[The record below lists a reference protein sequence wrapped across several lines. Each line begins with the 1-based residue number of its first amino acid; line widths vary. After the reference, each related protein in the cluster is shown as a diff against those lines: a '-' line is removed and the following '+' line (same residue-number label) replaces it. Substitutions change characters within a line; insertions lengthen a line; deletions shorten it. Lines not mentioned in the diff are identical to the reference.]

1 MEWGDS
7 ADHSLEEM
15 IPVTLML
22 AALAAAAASHAPAVV
37 IAALHTGP
45 DCFSTISA
53 TNLSGRALAAEIQA
67 RIETG
72 ALLPL
77 ELVVQPGATEPRS
90 EPRRAPRRVP
100 RGQARDDAAAVYAE
114 PSLAPFAGSLTFAPH
129 ERKSFRLGG
138 LQEAVG
144 DAWVGVWEDD
154 PAGARPALE
163 VEGYVECIAGDQLRT
178 VPRRAAL
185 AMRNPWFAEEVSDND
200 GAMVAVVN
208 ASAQAALAD
217 LCYSAGNL
225 YFVPAEMPDGRLAP
239 LCSWSERVLIPPFG
253 SREFPVSREGATA
266 FALHTRGDSIVLLLL
281 RPVAAGV
288 REYHVDSSVHFGSE
302 VPPGHPEK

>member
-22 AALAAAAASHAPAVV
+22 AALAAAAANHAPAVV
-37 IAALHTGP
+37 IAALRTGP

-72 ALLPL
+72 ALVPL
-77 ELVVQPGATEPRS
+77 ELVLPQPGATEPRS
-90 EPRRAPRRVP
+90 EPRPAP
-100 RGQARDDAAAVYAE
+100 RGQPRDDAAAVLAE
-114 PSLAPFAGSLTFAPH
+114 PSMPALAGSLTFAPH

-144 DAWVGVWEDD
+144 DAWVGVWEAD
-154 PAGARPALE
+154 PPGARPALE
-163 VEGYVECIAGDQLRT
+163 VEGYIECIAGDQLRT

-185 AMRNPWFAEEVSDND
+185 AMRNPWFAGEVSGSD

-225 YFVPAEMPDGRLAP
+225 YFVPAEMPDGRLAR
-239 LCSWSERVLIPPFG
+239 LCSWSERVDIPPFG
-253 SREFPVSREGATA
+253 SREFPVSRQGASE
-266 FALHTRGDSIVLLLL
+266 FALHTLGDSIVLLLL

-302 VPPGHPEK
+302 VPPGHPER